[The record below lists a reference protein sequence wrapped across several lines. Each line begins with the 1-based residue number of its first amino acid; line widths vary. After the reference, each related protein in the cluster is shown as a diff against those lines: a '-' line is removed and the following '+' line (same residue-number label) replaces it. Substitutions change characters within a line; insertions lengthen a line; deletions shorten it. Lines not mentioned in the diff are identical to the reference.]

1 MSFARYAVALLS
13 SASVA
18 AIAHSAIAAD
28 APAPSAKSGDATQ
41 VESVVVTAPRT
52 EVKARKVQQDAINV
66 INVQS
71 AETIQKYPDFNA
83 AEALSRMPGVSLS
96 TDTGEGRFVNI
107 RGIDGNLDG
116 ATFGGVPQ
124 LNTFPGG
131 TEFGAGG
138 RAVEFDTVPTGSID
152 GIILTKTTL
161 PDHEAEG
168 LGGAIELTPRSA
180 AHVEQPFF
188 EGDLGYGYEPEHHHG
203 GPFSIDA
210 AVGARFGFANG
221 HLIVQGKDDT
231 SNAGLGWISNPTPFS
246 FVLTASRKDDFRGFD
261 DIEESND
268 ASAITG
274 YDDVELRRYDYHR
287 RRFGFGGDFEFTP
300 NDNHSYYIRA
310 NIAGYTES
318 VTKNRLT
325 YNIDSATPDGKGFD
339 ITADLGLA
347 STDEQET
354 HRNSVFVAGGQDRFA
369 GGVVLD
375 YRASYSRATYEQ
387 AYNYGSK
394 WDGPTVSAFY
404 DHSANDG
411 DFPVLKVT
419 DGTDINDP
427 SLYTLHKG
435 VISNSAEADV
445 DDEWAYAANLT
456 IPVHFFGDN
465 DAFKVGGEA
474 RLRDKT
480 SSPYLYSDTLPG
492 DEGSGDVH
500 VGSQSLAGLSAPAVT
515 NFYGDRYSN
524 GPGVNTDDIRAL
536 FAGVPTVRSLDPTA
550 YFAAKE
556 NIYAEYAQFTS
567 QVGNWRFLA
576 GVRAETTDA
585 TYSAFSDD
593 NATDTF
599 AIVSRS
605 EKYTNL
611 FPTVQARYDFTPNF
625 LVRATW
631 STGIGRPG
639 FLQNSAATQSNHD
652 QGSPAITQGN
662 PDLKPT
668 TGNNFDLSFEYYL
681 NDGGILQFGLFDKEF
696 RNYIV
701 TDVTN
706 KIDTTVGSEFQGESV
721 QFSTFSNIASAY
733 ARGAEAAYHQQF
745 KWLPGIWD
753 GFGVDANLTLVDSH
767 MQEYSAATAAAAGA
781 PAVAEFG
788 LLPGTSKVTWNAAIF
803 YEKYGFD
810 TRLAA
815 QYVGRELF
823 GLGGDKA
830 LDTIEDH
837 RTTLD
842 FTASYAFGDHWKAY
856 FAAKNLTNAPLR
868 FYVDSPSLP
877 IQREFY
883 LTTFEFGIKAKF

>member
-1 MSFARYAVALLS
+1 MSIARYAVALLS
-13 SASVA
+13 SVSAMSLAHA
-18 AIAHSAIAAD
+18 ALAAD
-28 APAPSAKSGDATQ
+28 APPPPTDSATEVQG
-41 VESVVVTAPRT
+41 VIVTAPRT
-52 EVKARKVQQDAINV
+52 EVKARKVQEDAINV

-116 ATFGGVPQ
+116 ATFAGVTL

-138 RAVEFDTVPTGSID
+138 RAVEFDTIPTGSID

-168 LGGAIELTPRSA
+168 LGGTIELTPRSA

-188 EGDLGYGYEPEHHHG
+188 DGTLGYGDEPEHNHG
-203 GPFSIDA
+203 GPFTIDA

-221 HLIVQGKDDT
+221 HLIVQGRDDT
-231 SNAGLGWISNPTPFS
+231 SAAGLGWISNPTPFS

-268 ASAITG
+268 AGSIAG

-287 RRFGFGGDFEFTP
+287 RRFGFGGDFEFNP
-300 NDNHSYYIRA
+300 NDDHSYYIRA

-325 YNIDSATPDGKGFD
+325 YNFDTLTPDGKGFD
-339 ITADLGLA
+339 ATADLGIA

-354 HRNSVFVAGGQDRFA
+354 HRNSVFIAGGQDKFGA
-369 GGVVLD
+369 MVLD
-375 YRASYSRATYEQ
+375 YRVSYSRATYEQ
-387 AYNYGSK
+387 AFNYGSK
-394 WDGPTVSAFY
+394 WDGPTVALFY
-404 DHSANDG
+404 DHSDDNG
-411 DFPVLKVT
+411 DFPTIKVT
-419 DGTDINDP
+419 DGTNINDP
-427 SLYTLHKG
+427 SLYTLHKKL
-435 VISNSAEADV
+435 ISNSAEADV

-465 DAFKVGGEA
+465 DAFKIGGEA

-480 SSPYLYSDTLPG
+480 SSPYIYTGVSNDP
-492 DEGSGDVH
+492 GSGDIT
-500 VGSQSLAGLSAPAVT
+500 VGPLNLSSASVPAIT
-515 NFYGDRYSN
+515 NFYGGRYSN
-524 GPGVNTDDIRAL
+524 GPGVNTDDIRTL
-536 FAGVPTVRSLDPTA
+536 FASTPTIRTLDPTA
-550 YFAAKE
+550 FFAAKE
-556 NIYAEYAQFTS
+556 NIYAEYAQFTT
-567 QVGNWRFLA
+567 QVGAWRFLA

-593 NATDTF
+593 NPAETF
-599 AIVSRS
+599 AIVDRS

-611 FPTVQARYDFTPNF
+611 FPTLQARYNFTPDF

-639 FLQNSAATQSNHD
+639 FLQNTAATESNHD
-652 QGSPAITQGN
+652 STDPQITQGN
-662 PDLKPT
+662 PNLKPT

-701 TDVTN
+701 TDVTR
-706 KIDTTVGSEFQGESV
+706 KIDTTPGAEFFGDPV
-721 QFSTFSNIASAY
+721 TFTTFSNVASAY
-733 ARGAEAAYHQQF
+733 ARGAELAYHQQF
-745 KWLPGIWD
+745 KWLPGLWN
-753 GFGVDANLTLVDSH
+753 GFGVDANLTLVDSRIE
-767 MQEYSAATAAAAGA
+767 EYSAATAAAAGA

-788 LLPGTSKVTWNAAIF
+788 LLPGTSKVTWNVAGF
-803 YEKYGFD
+803 YEAHGFEA
-810 TRLAA
+810 RLAA

-842 FTASYAFGDHWKAY
+842 FTASYAIGDHWKVY
-856 FAAKNLTNAPLR
+856 FAAKNLTDAPLR
-868 FYVDSPSLP
+868 FYVDQPSLP

-883 LTTFEFGIKAKF
+883 LTTYEFGIKAKF